1 MCSVNVE
8 ISYVVSNFMME
19 RCGEN
24 FTISFL
30 WVFLLERIE
39 RVWPLFG
46 ALFGLSSVR
55 IPSSQR
61 NDRVPIGFLGYSPL
75 LQKNTVP

>member
-24 FTISFL
+24 VTISFHR
-30 WVFLLERIE
+30 VFLLERIE
-39 RVWPLFG
+39 RVWPKETQVVFCISAPHG
-46 ALFGLSSVR
+46 AAAQTHAQMAR
-55 IPSSQR
+55 MACM
-61 NDRVPIGFLGYSPL
+61 
-75 LQKNTVP
+75 